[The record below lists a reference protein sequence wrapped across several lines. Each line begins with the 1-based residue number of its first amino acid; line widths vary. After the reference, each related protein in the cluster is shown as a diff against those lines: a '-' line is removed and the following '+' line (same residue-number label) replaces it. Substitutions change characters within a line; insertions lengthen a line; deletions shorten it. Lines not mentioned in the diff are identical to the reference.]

1 MHIFEKQFF
10 FIADA
15 NFKRGTKLH
24 FSVCNSKKVIKNI
37 KKMNVMPYFPEVHF
51 PSKNKKKY
59 NKQKTKIIIIPYMS
73 SMQGLLIYIMSLFH
87 KVL

>member
-1 MHIFEKQFF
+1 
-10 FIADA
+10 
-15 NFKRGTKLH
+15 
-24 FSVCNSKKVIKNI
+24 
-37 KKMNVMPYFPEVHF
+37 MNVMPYFPEVHF

>member
-1 MHIFEKQFF
+1 MQTLKGELSCTFLFATQ
-10 FIADA
+10 
-15 NFKRGTKLH
+15 
-24 FSVCNSKKVIKNI
+24 KKVIKNI